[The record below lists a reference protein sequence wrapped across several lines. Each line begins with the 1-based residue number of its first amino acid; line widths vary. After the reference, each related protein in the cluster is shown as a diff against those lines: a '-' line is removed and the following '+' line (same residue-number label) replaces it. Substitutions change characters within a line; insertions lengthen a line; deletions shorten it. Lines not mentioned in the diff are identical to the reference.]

1 VPPRCSCISRD
12 RGFRAGAAVKVYT
25 ITAGLKDVA
34 SLEQPDRITPRE
46 RTVEYRPDLT
56 IALEAY
62 TVAVVEITA
71 R

>member
-1 VPPRCSCISRD
+1 MGSRHVSE
-12 RGFRAGAAVKVYT
+12 RSINYT
-25 ITAGLKDVA
+25 
-34 SLEQPDRITPRE
+34 Q
-46 RTVEYRPDLT
+46 DLT